1 MFPGALKRSEM
12 DGVGW
17 EVYLGRKILL
27 YYGEGALEL
36 WAGGQAIL
44 MLISVLFPTL
54 LLEQH
59 RIHVSST
66 GPLLEKRGCF
76 LNPFDA
82 RNQYS

>member
-1 MFPGALKRSEM
+1 M

-44 MLISVLFPTL
+44 TKSWLGTTSWC
-54 LLEQH
+54 
-59 RIHVSST
+59 S
-66 GPLLEKRGCF
+66 RG
-76 LNPFDA
+76 
-82 RNQYS
+82 